1 MQMPKKFRVAA
12 ASGLLLV
19 TATALLLE
27 HLRLISWEWS
37 QGMVFFPRSRSAR
50 SRHTLNTV
58 LRDPSSFLL
67 TRSQPL
73 G

>member
-27 HLRLISWEWS
+27 HLRLINWEWS
-37 QGMVFFPRSRSAR
+37 QGMVLFSTLAAGAVAAYFEYRS
-50 SRHTLNTV
+50 T
-58 LRDPSSFLL
+58 
-67 TRSQPL
+67 
-73 G
+73 